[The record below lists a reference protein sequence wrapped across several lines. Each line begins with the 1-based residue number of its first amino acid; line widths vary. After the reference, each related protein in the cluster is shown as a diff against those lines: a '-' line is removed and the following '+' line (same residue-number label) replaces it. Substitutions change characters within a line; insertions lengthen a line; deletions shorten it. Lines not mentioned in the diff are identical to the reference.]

1 MLHCTS
7 VTNGFVMKRLSA
19 VVRGREYERVE
30 KLVRAGAAR
39 SVADLV
45 RQAVRK
51 YMDELGSSKLVSF
64 RDVSMAQARRE
75 IIDYLKKHSGVVWPD
90 EMAEE
95 LGIDY
100 RLVLQVV
107 QQLTGEG
114 RVEVVEKK
122 EELIAK

>member
-1 MLHCTS
+1 
-7 VTNGFVMKRLSA
+7 MKRLSA
-19 VVRGREYERVE
+19 VVCGREYERVE

-122 EELIAK
+122 EEVIAK

>member
-1 MLHCTS
+1 MLHCAS
-7 VTNGFVMKRLSA
+7 VTCGLIMKRLSA
-19 VVRGREYERVE
+19 VIPEREYERVE
-30 KLVRAGAAR
+30 KLVRAGTSK
-39 SVADLV
+39 SVAEFV

-64 RDVSMAQARRE
+64 RDVSMTQARRE
-75 IIDYLKKHSGVVWPD
+75 IIDYLKKHTGVVWPD

-107 QQLTGEG
+107 QQLTGER

-122 EELIAK
+122 AEVITK

>member
-1 MLHCTS
+1 
-7 VTNGFVMKRLSA
+7 MKRLSA
-19 VVRGREYERVE
+19 VISEREYVRIE
-30 KLVRAGAAR
+30 KLVRAGTAK
-39 SVADLV
+39 SVAEFV

-51 YMDELGSSKLVSF
+51 HADELGSSSLVSF
-64 RDVSMAQARRE
+64 RDVSEAQARRE
-75 IIDYLKKHSGVVWPD
+75 IIDYLKTHPGIVWPD

-114 RVEVVEKK
+114 KVEVVDQKAEVITK
-122 EELIAK
+122 

>member
-1 MLHCTS
+1 MLHCAI
-7 VTNGFVMKRLSA
+7 VTQVLVMKRLSA
-19 VVRGREYERVE
+19 VIPEPEYMRIE
-30 KLVRAGAAR
+30 KLVRAGTAK
-39 SVADLV
+39 SVAEFV

-51 YMDELGSSKLVSF
+51 YADELGSSRLVSF
-64 RDVSMAQARRE
+64 RDMSAAQARRE
-75 IIDYLKKHSGVVWPD
+75 IIDYLKTHPGVVWPD

-114 RVEVVEKK
+114 RVEVVEGKAQVITK
-122 EELIAK
+122 

>member
-1 MLHCTS
+1 
-7 VTNGFVMKRLSA
+7 VIPE
-19 VVRGREYERVE
+19 REYERVE
-30 KLVRAGAAR
+30 KLVRAGTAK
-39 SVADLV
+39 SVAEFV

-75 IIDYLKKHSGVVWPD
+75 IIDYLKKHTGVVWPD

-122 EELIAK
+122 AEVITK

>member
-1 MLHCTS
+1 
-7 VTNGFVMKRLSA
+7 MKRLSA
-19 VVRGREYERVE
+19 VVGEREYEIVE

-45 RQAVRK
+45 RQAVRE
-51 YMDELGSSKLVSF
+51 YMNELGSNKLIVF

-75 IIDYLKKHSGVVWPD
+75 ILDYLKNHPGVVWPD

-114 RVEVVEKK
+114 RVEVVEKG
-122 EELIAK
+122 EEVATR

>member
-1 MLHCTS
+1 MLHI
-7 VTNGFVMKRLSA
+7 VLVMKRLSA
-19 VVRGREYERVE
+19 VIPEREYERVE
-30 KLVRAGAAR
+30 KLVRAGTAR
-39 SVADLV
+39 SVAEFV

-51 YMDELGSSKLVSF
+51 YADELGSSKLIIF

-75 IIDYLKKHSGVVWPD
+75 IIDYLKKHPGVVWPD

-107 QQLTGEG
+107 RQLMDE
-114 RVEVVEKK
+114 RKVEVVEKK
-122 EELIAK
+122 AEVIAK

>member
-1 MLHCTS
+1 MLHI
-7 VTNGFVMKRLSA
+7 VLVMKRLSA
-19 VVRGREYERVE
+19 VIPEREYERVE
-30 KLVRAGAAR
+30 KLVRAGTAR
-39 SVADLV
+39 SVAEFV

-51 YMDELGSSKLVSF
+51 YADELGSSKLIIF

-75 IIDYLKKHSGVVWPD
+75 IIDYLKKHAGVVWPD

-107 QQLTGEG
+107 RQLMDE
-114 RVEVVEKK
+114 RKVEVVEKK
-122 EELIAK
+122 AEVIAK